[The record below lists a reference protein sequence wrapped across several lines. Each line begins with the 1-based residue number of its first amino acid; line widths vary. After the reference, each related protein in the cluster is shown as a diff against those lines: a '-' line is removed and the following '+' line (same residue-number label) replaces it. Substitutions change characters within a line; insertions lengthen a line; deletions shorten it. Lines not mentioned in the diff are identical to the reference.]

1 MAIRYGI
8 NTFTFVS
15 PFTTKD
21 LVLCDKVKGM
31 GFDVIEIPVEGPT
44 DIDYAA
50 AAQAIKRAGLTVTT
64 CCAMGPDRDPTHED
78 PAIQQG
84 GVDYL
89 KHMVDATVAMG
100 GTLCGGPIYASVG
113 RTWTQGSEQRKK
125 DLARCTKNLKVVADY
140 ARQRGVVMA
149 IEPLNRFE
157 TSFINL
163 AAQAIEVVDRV
174 DHPACRVMLDTFHM
188 NIEEKSLGAAIR
200 AAGRRLVHLH
210 ACENDRGAPG
220 SGHVPWDD
228 VAAALKATG
237 YDGPVVIES
246 FTDKVKS
253 IARAAAIWRPLAA
266 TQDALASEGLAFLK
280 KLLA

>member
-1 MAIRYGI
+1 MAIKYGI

-21 LVLCDKVKGM
+21 LVLCDQVKAM

-50 AAQAIKRAGLTVTT
+50 AAQAIKRAGLAVTT

-100 GTLCGGPIYASVG
+100 GTICGGPIYASVG
-113 RTWTQGSEQRKK
+113 RTWTQEPVQRKK
-125 DLARCTKNLKVVADY
+125 DLERCAKNLKMVADY
-140 ARQRGVVMA
+140 ARQKGVVMA

-163 AAQAIEVVDRV
+163 ASQAIELVEMIDS
-174 DHPACRVMLDTFHM
+174 PAMKIMLDTFHM
-188 NIEEKSLGAAIR
+188 NIEEKRLGKAIELAAPH
-200 AAGRRLVHLH
+200 LVHLH
-210 ACENDRGAPG
+210 SNENDRGTPG
-220 SGHVPWDD
+220 SGHVPWADI
-228 VAAALKATG
+228 AAALKKIK
-237 YDGPVVIES
+237 YDGVMVIES
-246 FTDKVKS
+246 FSSENKT
-253 IARAAAIWRPLAA
+253 IARAAAIWRPPAPSQEELA
-266 TQDALASEGLAFLK
+266 TGGLKFLK
-280 KLLA
+280 QLMA